1 MQQLLGRKVPGL
13 VEKDVAGLWGLL
25 YVSCQPVEV
34 FDCGG
39 VDFVHYVVVED
50 EPESMG
56 LHDWDVMASEKR
68 KILQN
73 AHFSA
78 FV

>member
-1 MQQLLGRKVPGL
+1 MQQLLGREVPGL
-13 VEKDVAGLWGLL
+13 VEKDVAGLRRLL

-50 EPESMG
+50 EPESMR
-56 LHDWDVMASEKR
+56 LHD
-68 KILQN
+68 
-73 AHFSA
+73 
-78 FV
+78 